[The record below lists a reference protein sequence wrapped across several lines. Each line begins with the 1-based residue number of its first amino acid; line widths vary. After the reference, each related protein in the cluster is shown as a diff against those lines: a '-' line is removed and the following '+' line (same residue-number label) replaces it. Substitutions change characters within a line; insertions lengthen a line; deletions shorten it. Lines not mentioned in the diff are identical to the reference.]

1 MDYQGKCFGFLIFG
15 RVFAESLSE
24 EGPYILD
31 PADSVVGYD
40 IDIGLNSS
48 GLLGY
53 PSDASPCYLVDGPC
67 RADKV
72 IRVVWDLF

>member
-1 MDYQGKCFGFLIFG
+1 MDYQGKCFGVLIFG

-24 EGPYILD
+24 EGPDILD
-31 PADSVVGYD
+31 PADSVVCYD
-40 IDIGLNSS
+40 INIGLNSS
-48 GLLGY
+48 GLFGY
-53 PSDASPCYLVDGPC
+53 PSDTSPCYLVDGPC